1 MSSTRRERIAR
12 VLRDLAE
19 AHAASTK
26 VLEQAMSLL
35 CVEFNFDPLT
45 YLQTRSLPP
54 AANGVTQRLVIDK
67 AMLSVSF
74 AGKSC
79 FLGNTLPFKFL
90 STLAR
95 RPNSYIS
102 YEQLL
107 EDVWGCQV
115 SDGAIRTVA
124 KNLRN
129 LLRKA
134 GLAEVADAIDGSVYG
149 HYVLKLPT

>member
-1 MSSTRRERIAR
+1 MPATRRERIAR

-19 AHAASTK
+19 AHAASMN
-26 VLEQAMSLL
+26 VLEQAMNLI
-35 CVEFNFDPLT
+35 CEEFNLDPLT
-45 YLQTRSLPP
+45 YLQTRPL
-54 AANGVTQRLVIDK
+54 AQEANASTQHLFIDK

-90 STLAR
+90 CTLAR
-95 RPNSYIS
+95 RPYSYVS

-107 EDVWGCQV
+107 EEVWACQV

-134 GLAEVADAIDGSVYG
+134 GLAEVANAVDGSVYG
-149 HYVLKLPT
+149 HYILKLPT